1 MPKIGVRFPVGPP
14 PQEVKMT
21 FNELPSENKGDPRVI
36 SPTEGE
42 EITPQNP
49 EIVKQ
54 FPVDL
59 TDKKAVEEVENAGE
73 SK

>member
-1 MPKIGVRFPVGPP
+1 
-14 PQEVKMT
+14 MT
-21 FNELPSENKGDPRVI
+21 FNDGPFENKGDPRLI

-42 EITPQNP
+42 EITPKNP

-59 TDKKAVEEVENAGE
+59 TDKKAVEEVENPKE